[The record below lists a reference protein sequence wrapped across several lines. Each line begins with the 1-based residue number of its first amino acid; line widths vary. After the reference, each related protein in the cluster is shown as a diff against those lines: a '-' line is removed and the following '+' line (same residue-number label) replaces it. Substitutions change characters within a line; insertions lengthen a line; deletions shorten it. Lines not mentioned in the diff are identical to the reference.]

1 MSVKN
6 SDNYVWT
13 NTSNLSCSKVW
24 FYPDDFIAIYSM

>member
-13 NTSNLSCSKVW
+13 NTSNLSCIKMWIYTS
-24 FYPDDFIAIYSM
+24 YIFII